1 MEQSLKELYVAR
13 ICAGQ
18 VRLRL
23 PYCTLLLKK
32 PTAEQVYLAQE
43 VYHNAVID
51 AKEQELFTETTL
63 IDWLLESEQWDD
75 ERENMLRKLP
85 KEIEDF
91 KVALY
96 KATFKSNEK
105 ATIRKALEIAKEK
118 YQSLNEQRHTW
129 DYLTI
134 NGSASLCRSK
144 YVIACSL
151 FHPNGKPAFDCD
163 PDTFWEQQTN
173 LLEQAIGC
181 WYQNRLNENEMR
193 ELARTEPWRSIWALR
208 NNEKSLFGIPV
219 IEYTEEQRGVVG
231 WSQMFDSIYEH
242 PERPS
247 DDIITDDDA
256 LDGWM
261 IEQRRL
267 HQKKMNA
274 ADGES
279 LIKNDKIKNS
289 EEVYLI
295 ADTAKDAAKIDDM
308 NDAHSMAIKKQRFRK
323 LKERGELN
331 EAEMPDTKQKIR
343 MQQASMFTATATG
356 KG

>member
-1 MEQSLKELYVAR
+1 MEQSLKELLVAR

-23 PYCTLLLKK
+23 TNCILLLKK

-43 VYHNAVID
+43 LYHDAIAD
-51 AKEQELFTETTL
+51 AKEQCLFDNAGLME
-63 IDWLLESEQWDD
+63 WLLESEQWDD
-75 ERENMLRKLP
+75 ERENLLVKLP

-96 KATFKSNEK
+96 KSTFKSNEK
-105 ATIRKALEIAKEK
+105 AAIRKALEIAKQK
-118 YQSLNEQRHTW
+118 YSELNEQKHSW

-134 NGSASLCRSK
+134 AGSASLARSK
-144 YVIACSL
+144 YVVACSL

-163 PDTFWEQQTN
+163 PDTFWDQQTN
-173 LLEQAIGC
+173 LLEQAVTC
-181 WYQNRLNENEMR
+181 WYKQKLGETALR
-193 ELARTEPWRSIWALR
+193 ELSRTEPWRSIWSLR
-208 NNEKSLFGIPV
+208 KNENSLFGTSV
-219 IEYTEEQRGVVG
+219 IEYTEEQKGIVG
-231 WSQMFDSIYEH
+231 WAQMFDSVYEH

-247 DDIITDDDA
+247 DEIVVDDDA

-267 HQKKMNA
+267 QQKKMNA

-279 LIKNDKIKNS
+279 LLKNDKIKNS
-289 EEVYLI
+289 EEVFLV
-295 ADTAKDAAKIDDM
+295 ADTASDAAKIDDM
-308 NDAHSMAIKKQRFRK
+308 NDAHSIAIKRQRFRK
-323 LKERGELN
+323 LRERGELN
-331 EAEMPDTKQKIR
+331 EADMPDTKQKIR
-343 MQQASMFTATATG
+343 MQQASMFTQTATG